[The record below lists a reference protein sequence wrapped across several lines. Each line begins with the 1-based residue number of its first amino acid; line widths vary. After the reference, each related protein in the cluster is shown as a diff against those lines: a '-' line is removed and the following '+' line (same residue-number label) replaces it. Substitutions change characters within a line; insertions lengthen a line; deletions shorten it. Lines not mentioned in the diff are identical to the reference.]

1 MPTIRAPNTWDTFIN
16 GMWETG
22 TNYPTI
28 STPQEGL
35 GSDGWGDMTPSQT
48 KVLRVKVYCPKC
60 DREEIRRLEVKED
73 VKCPSTLTF
82 YCSDCGNRDTTK
94 RIVHEGVN
102 PYIEGTF
109 DECIAQITERDEGDG

>member
-35 GSDGWGDMTPSQT
+35 GSDGRGDMTPSQT

-60 DREEIRRLEVKED
+60 EHEVIEIDYGRIYKCEKCGFEKRKYPKSRTLQEALNALWEVKD
-73 VKCPSTLTF
+73 AKHDLA
-82 YCSDCGNRDTTK
+82 R
-94 RIVHEGVN
+94 
-102 PYIEGTF
+102 
-109 DECIAQITERDEGDG
+109 